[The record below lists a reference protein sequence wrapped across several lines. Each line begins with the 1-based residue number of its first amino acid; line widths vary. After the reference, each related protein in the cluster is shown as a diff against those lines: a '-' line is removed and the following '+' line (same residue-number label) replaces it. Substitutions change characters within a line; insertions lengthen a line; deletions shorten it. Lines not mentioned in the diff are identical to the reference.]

1 MPGPRKSD
9 IGGEVTSSSVGANV
23 KILWREEELERV
35 HFPLLQV
42 PWSFVGRLR
51 DEAEKN
57 EHQGMMTVDLA
68 ILRQDGVPLFTDDFP
83 ATFREVFVRR
93 FVPCLNEKFNQRD
106 PSKPLT
112 KLPEDVGDSV
122 RLLVICER
130 LKGALKQ
137 DVKDHLDRL
146 LIRAE
151 KLDRP
156 ARQNEGAPFKIVQAS
171 LELDHTVPPRG
182 TLQERVVQHAID
194 ILAGQLPES
203 LDAIQELVQLACEL
217 QRHEM
222 CIRLFRATAEKS
234 LQMAGKTVPSRGGK
248 DKSYSKLPTAVEEDV
263 NGDESIN
270 DPVSDIKDKYEAIQE
285 SKKIEMERARLSQMM
300 DKLEQQKKETREEIS
315 RLEHLRATMNNGTYV
330 SGTVISS
337 RRGQEMMEAQEN
349 NSSEENVLD
358 NGQEVNRTSMGQDG
372 ILALRQGVLL
382 EKVGKNTG
390 DRIVRM
396 AGDVL
401 EWRKGSGRFT
411 KEHTVFRQDVVNVK
425 VVDAAGRTFL
435 LSTRTGLLTLR
446 ALSEQGAQMFV
457 QAIEAWVKGQGMK
470 LKQIPMAPMLAAQQ
484 SMHMPSTSTVV
495 NSRRFP
501 RISVSFKRQP
511 KPDALTLATYGRG
524 GADFSFASAGEGSFM
539 REED

>member
-1 MPGPRKSD
+1 
-9 IGGEVTSSSVGANV
+9 
-23 KILWREEELERV
+23 
-35 HFPLLQV
+35 
-42 PWSFVGRLR
+42 
-51 DEAEKN
+51 
-57 EHQGMMTVDLA
+57 
-68 ILRQDGVPLFTDDFP
+68 
-83 ATFREVFVRR
+83 
-93 FVPCLNEKFNQRD
+93 
-106 PSKPLT
+106 
-112 KLPEDVGDSV
+112 
-122 RLLVICER
+122 
-130 LKGALKQ
+130 
-137 DVKDHLDRL
+137 
-146 LIRAE
+146 
-151 KLDRP
+151 
-156 ARQNEGAPFKIVQAS
+156 
-171 LELDHTVPPRG
+171 
-182 TLQERVVQHAID
+182 
-194 ILAGQLPES
+194 
-203 LDAIQELVQLACEL
+203 L